1 MNIIGKRADGYLV
14 ECAGNGRAHSFVV
27 ENLATMV
34 HCPACGDSECSAD
47 LATNYVF
54 MQRSQKNEQKNV
66 VVMMKAKPM
75 DPVDIAN
82 DYIYK
87 RHSANL
93 GQ

>member
-1 MNIIGKRADGYLV
+1 MNIIGKRADGYLI
-14 ECAGNGRAHSFVV
+14 ECAGDGRTHSFVV
-27 ENLATMV
+27 ENLGATV
-34 HCPACGDSECSAD
+34 HCPTCGDSECASD

-54 MQRSQKNEQKNV
+54 MQRTQRRYQDSAAV
-66 VVMMKAKPM
+66 MKAKPM

>member
-1 MNIIGKRADGYLV
+1 MNIIGKRADGYLI
-14 ECAGNGRAHSFVV
+14 ECAGNGQAHNFVV
-27 ENLATMV
+27 ETLGITV
-34 HCPACGDSECSAD
+34 HCPTCGDSECSAD
-47 LATNYVF
+47 LATNFVF
-54 MQRSQKNEQKNV
+54 MQRTQQRYQDSAAV
-66 VVMMKAKPM
+66 MKAKPM

>member
-14 ECAGNGRAHSFVV
+14 ECDGNGRSHSFVV
-27 ENLATMV
+27 ENLGTTV
-34 HCPACGDSECSAD
+34 HCPTCGDSDCSAD

-54 MQRSQKNEQKNV
+54 MQRAQKREQLNLLV
-66 VVMMKAKPM
+66 TLKANPM

-87 RHSANL
+87 RHSANH

>member
-14 ECAGNGRAHSFVV
+14 ECEGNGKPHSFVAESLGV
-27 ENLATMV
+27 TL
-34 HCPACGDSECSAD
+34 HCPICGDNECSAD
-47 LATNYVF
+47 LATTYIF
-54 MQRSQKNEQKNV
+54 MQRTQKKYQKSV
-66 VVMMKAKPM
+66 TITKAKPM

>member
-14 ECAGNGRAHSFVV
+14 ECAGNGRVHSFVV
-27 ENLATMV
+27 ETLGMTV
-34 HCPACGDSECSAD
+34 HCPICGDSECASD

-54 MQRSQKNEQKNV
+54 TQRTQQSFQESAAV
-66 VVMMKAKPM
+66 TKAKPM